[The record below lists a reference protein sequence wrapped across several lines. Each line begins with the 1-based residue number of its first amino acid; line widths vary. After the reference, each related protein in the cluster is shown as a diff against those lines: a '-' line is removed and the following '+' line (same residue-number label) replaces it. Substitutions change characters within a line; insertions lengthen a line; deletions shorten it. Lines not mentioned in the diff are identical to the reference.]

1 MGVGILISCAR
12 QGEKS
17 AKAGRCGSVRHFL
30 RFRWSEEVAESSY
43 QQKALTTV
51 TLASSA
57 EEPPIEPVEVDEQQR
72 IFGFTPTIFGFTPTT
87 IIPGSGLDASGNRG
101 GCS

>member
-1 MGVGILISCAR
+1 LGFLFRAPGRAKKVRKLVDAVRRCA
-12 QGEKS
+12 
-17 AKAGRCGSVRHFL
+17 SVRYFL
-30 RFRWSEEVAESSY
+30 RFRWSEEVAESAY

-51 TLASSA
+51 TLGSSA
-57 EEPPIEPVEVDEQQR
+57 EEPPIEPVEVDEPQR
-72 IFGFTPTIFGFTPTT
+72 IFGFTPTT